1 MKKLR
6 NIAQRRLSD
15 MKTKES
21 FSAIEFKESS
31 QHNLS
36 RKLSGI
42 RSGRSYKQKICRIAA
57 SGPLG
62 EWWNGLAGKD
72 MPIHNKSLT

>member
-1 MKKLR
+1 
-6 NIAQRRLSD
+6 

-21 FSAIEFKESS
+21 FSAIKFKESS

-42 RSGRSYKQKICRIAA
+42 RSDRSYKQKICRIAA
-57 SGPLG
+57 TGPLG
-62 EWWNGLAGKD
+62 EWWNGLTGKD
-72 MPIHNKSLT
+72 SAIHNKSLT